1 MGEARGAGGRA
12 DHPQVAVLPP
22 LLFAGAF
29 LLGLVVERVRPTP
42 LGPLPLRL
50 LLGALLVAASAALAG
65 AALREFRRAGT
76 PVEVWRPATT
86 LVTTGPY
93 RRSRNPLYLALTLL
107 YLGLGIAVGSLWVL
121 LLLLP
126 VLVILTEGVVKREE
140 AYLERTFGEAYRR
153 YRAATPRWI

>member
-107 YLGLGIAVGSLWVL
+107 YLGLGIAVGSLWV
-121 LLLLP
+121 
-126 VLVILTEGVVKREE
+126 
-140 AYLERTFGEAYRR
+140 
-153 YRAATPRWI
+153 